1 MVGVLD
7 DFDGCIEE
15 NGANRANGGCG
26 ELAAEQ
32 EGTGQNGEEA
42 GERGKDG
49 AERGKDGAEREG
61 ESGEW
66 GKFLSGENYYI
77 I

>member
-15 NGANRANGGCG
+15 NGANGANGGCD

-32 EGTGQNGEEA
+32 EGRGRMGKRPENGERTAQNGERMA
-42 GERGKDG
+42 QSGKG
-49 AERGKDGAEREG
+49 NRANGVN
-61 ESGEW
+61 
-66 GKFLSGENYYI
+66 F
-77 I
+77 